1 MLRGNKTKSSSSIQ
15 TTGGSFQ
22 FTVIILQQVE
32 DGIVIQKRFNGSM
45 NFDFFYN
52 EYKNG
57 FGNLE
62 GEFWLGLNKIHRLTS
77 SSQFVLRVE
86 LEDWDGNTAFAEYD
100 KFVIGD
106 EKSKY
111 NLVGLGRYKGM
122 LTLPIIANSITGGA
136 DTIVQN

>member
-1 MLRGNKTKSSSSIQ
+1 M
-15 TTGGSFQ
+15 
-22 FTVIILQQVE
+22 
-32 DGIVIQKRFNGSM
+32 IQKRFNGSM

-52 EYKNG
+52 GYKNG

-77 SSQFVLRVE
+77 SGQFVLRVE

-111 NLVGLGRYKGM
+111 NLVGLGR
-122 LTLPIIANSITGGA
+122 
-136 DTIVQN
+136 